1 MGTLSSGESDGE
13 EGGRAMDRHIR
24 ITAGSVTVT
33 ATLDESETADGVW
46 AALPLR
52 SVASRWGDEV
62 YFTIPI
68 RLPEAADAR
77 EDVQIGELAYWPVG
91 AAFCIFFGP
100 TPASTGGKPRAYS
113 NVNPFGTVDGDAA
126 ALRAVRDGDPVLVEA
141 EPS

>member
-13 EGGRAMDRHIR
+13 EGSRVMERHIR
-24 ITAGSVTVT
+24 ITAGSVIVT
-33 ATLDESETADGVW
+33 ATLDESETADAVW
-46 AALPLR
+46 AALPLH

-126 ALRAVRDGDPVLVEA
+126 ALRVVRDGDPVLVEVA
-141 EPS
+141 